1 MSNKLTVADCNKNS
15 LISSYIMKNPFN
27 QKILFLKVKA
37 QDPEAYGKFYDLYVK
52 RIYRFIYFKVNS
64 VAETQ
69 DLTSETFLRVWQSIR
84 EGKEIRNLNAF
95 IYIIA
100 RNLVIDFYRRK
111 NTDAVSLDDE
121 NAPEIPDSGKDILQ
135 EQMIDSDLQATIKG
149 LDKLK
154 DEYKEAIVLKYFDE
168 LSISEIAEVLN
179 KSKGAVRVL
188 LHRALNTLKE
198 NIND

>member
-1 MSNKLTVADCNKNS
+1 
-15 LISSYIMKNPFN
+15 MKNPFN